1 MSVAGTAVCRICLF
15 GSILPKYHEPH
26 FRVGQ
31 GRSFCRFSRIGLRY
45 DLAADNAGGRYAA
58 SIDEAWALWT
68 TKSGIESWWGPEGFD
83 VTVISLDLRPG
94 CDLIYLMTAVAPE
107 QVAFMRRAGMP
118 LTSECKVTYTEVSPP
133 SRLAYK
139 TLADFVPG
147 VAPYEVATVVELKAT
162 ADGVKLTIT
171 FDAMHDH
178 VWTERARAGH
188 ESQMRK
194 LDALLA
200 AQGKGVHS

>member
-1 MSVAGTAVCRICLF
+1 MTTAPAAARA
-15 GSILPKYHEPH
+15 
-26 FRVGQ
+26 
-31 GRSFCRFSRIGLRY
+31 RFSIQRT
-45 DLAADNAGGRYAA
+45 YAA

-83 VTVISLDLRPG
+83 VSVTALELRPG
-94 CDLIYLMTAVAPE
+94 GDLIYRMTAVAPE
-107 QVAFMRRAGMP
+107 QVAFMQRAGMP
-118 LTSECKVTYTEVSPP
+118 LTSECKVTYSEVSPP

-147 VAPYEVATVVELKAT
+147 VAPYEVATVVELKAA
-162 ADGVKLTIT
+162 ADGVTLTIT
-171 FDAMHDH
+171 FDAMHDD
-178 VWTERARAGH
+178 VWTARARAGH

-200 AQGKGVHS
+200 AQGRGCAFEALA

>member
-1 MSVAGTAVCRICLF
+1 MTSEPATARAQF
-15 GSILPKYHEPH
+15 SI
-26 FRVGQ
+26 R
-31 GRSFCRFSRIGLRY
+31 RT
-45 DLAADNAGGRYAA
+45 YAA
-58 SIDEAWALWT
+58 SINEAWALWT

-83 VTVISLDLRPG
+83 VTVTSLDLRPG
-94 CDLIYLMTAVAPE
+94 GALVYLMTAMAPE
-107 QVAFMRRAGMP
+107 QVAFMKRAGMP

-139 TLADFVPG
+139 TLTDFVPG
-147 VAPYEVATVVELKAT
+147 VTPYEVATVVELKAVT
-162 ADGVKLTIT
+162 DGVKLTIT
-171 FDAMHDH
+171 FDAMHDD

-200 AQGKGVHS
+200 AQGKGMHP

>member
-1 MSVAGTAVCRICLF
+1 MTTAAVTARAQF
-15 GSILPKYHEPH
+15 SIQ
-26 FRVGQ
+26 RT
-31 GRSFCRFSRIGLRY
+31 
-45 DLAADNAGGRYAA
+45 YAA

-68 TKSGIESWWGPEGFD
+68 TKSGIESWWGPEGFN
-83 VTVISLDLRPG
+83 VTVTSLDLRPG
-94 CDLIYLMTAVAPE
+94 GHLVYLMTAVAPE
-107 QVAFMRRAGMP
+107 QAACMRRA
-118 LTSECKVTYTEVSPP
+118 CKVTYIEVSPP

-162 ADGVKLTIT
+162 ADGVKLIIT
-171 FDAMHDH
+171 FDAMHDE

-200 AQGKGVHS
+200 SH